1 MFNFFKK
8 KVKKIP
14 EEFQRNYIDDDFR
27 EFIEN
32 DDFHSIKGR
41 ILEFYS
47 DDYSIAHSLYNLGNT
62 VAQEYLNH
70 NLSIKLYQEAILY
83 DKNDPSFYN
92 NLATEYKRIDDFENA
107 KNFYAKSFEVDPNYL
122 KGYLRLAMLFAYL
135 GNSESAFV
143 IYSVYLKRDGSEE
156 QAEHIMKITTQ
167 GGNEL
172 INIINNYRKSDK
184 DFADDFS
191 HIANLLLLSASDGE
205 VDKTEINL
213 IKVIAQQRGIP
224 DNIFIKIVDNFDK
237 FEFIVPKSINE
248 RISQLSDMI
257 MLMLI
262 DGEIEKNEA
271 IVCTSAAIKFGFSDK
286 VVIETIK
293 EGVEILGNGGF
304 PDWKQLIKKNL

>member
-32 DDFHSIKGR
+32 NDFNSIRNR
-41 ILEFYS
+41 ILKFHS

-70 NLSIKLYQEAILY
+70 NLAIKLYKEAILY
-83 DKNDPSFYN
+83 EKNDPSFYN

-107 KNFYAKSFEVDPNYL
+107 KVFYAKSFEVDPNYL

-135 GNSESAFV
+135 GNSEAAFV
-143 IYSVYLKRDGSEE
+143 MYSVYLEKEGVED

-184 DFADDFS
+184 DFIGDIS
-191 HIANLLLLSASDGE
+191 HISNLLLLSASDGD
-205 VDKTEINL
+205 VDENELNL
-213 IKVIAQQRGIP
+213 IKIIAQKRGVP
-224 DNIFIKIVDNFDK
+224 DEIFIKIVDNFDK
-237 FEFIVPKSINE
+237 FEFIVPESINE
-248 RISQLSDMI
+248 RISQLSEMI
-257 MLMLI
+257 LLMLI
-262 DGEIEKNEA
+262 DGKIEENEV
-271 IVCTSAAIKFGFSDK
+271 IMCTSAAIKFGFSDE
-286 VVIETIK
+286 VVIDAVK
-293 EGVEILGNGGF
+293 EGLEILKNEES
-304 PDWKQLIKKNL
+304 PDWAQLIKKHL